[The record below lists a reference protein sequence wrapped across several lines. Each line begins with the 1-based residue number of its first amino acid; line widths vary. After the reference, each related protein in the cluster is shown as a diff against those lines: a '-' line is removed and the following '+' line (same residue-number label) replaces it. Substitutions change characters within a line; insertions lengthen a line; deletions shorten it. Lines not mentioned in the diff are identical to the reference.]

1 MYATSLKMNFHG
13 LSLMG
18 RVLFLCLPCLCV
30 CSGIR
35 DDGGRIVDRL
45 LGMARDVLLLE

>member
-1 MYATSLKMNFHG
+1 MT
-13 LSLMG
+13 LMG
-18 RVLFLCLPCLCV
+18 CVVLLCLLCLCV

>member
-1 MYATSLKMNFHG
+1 MLR
-13 LSLMG
+13 LLW
-18 RVLFLCLPCLCV
+18 LCV